1 MKITGIEA
9 TAISVP
15 VKASFWTS
23 LQAMGGGKA
32 VSELIVKVH
41 TDDGLVGLGE
51 GHGGP
56 PLAAAKLIQ
65 SELQALLIGEDPLR
79 PEYLWQKLFSITHT
93 RRSAWEVWGIS
104 REQLE
109 VALAAIDIALWDLV
123 GKQAGLPLFRIL
135 GGYTNQVPAY
145 VTGGYY
151 TEGRGIP
158 ELVAECQGYVEAG
171 YRAIKIKVGGTT
183 LDEDVAR
190 VKALRQALGDDI
202 NLMLDANRAWDVKT
216 AIEAARRFADYQPR
230 WIEEPLQW
238 YDDIRAL
245 TILKQ
250 NTHLPLASGE
260 SAHTRFEARELIEQR
275 AVDILQF
282 DGTKNGGITEWR
294 KIAGMCS
301 MYHVDIAPHHDPQIH
316 GHLVAASP
324 NGLTVESFHNPDR
337 DPLWPDLY
345 AESARLE
352 GGKLYLSERP
362 GLGISFNEDFV
373 RRYRQS

>member
-9 TAISVP
+9 MAIAVP

-23 LQAMGGGKA
+23 LQPMGGGKA

-41 TDDGLVGLGE
+41 TDEGLVGVGE

-65 SELQALLIGEDPLR
+65 SDLQALLSGEDPLR
-79 PEYLWQKLFSITHT
+79 PEYLWHKLFSITHT

-109 VALAAIDIALWDLV
+109 VAMAAIDIALWDLV
-123 GKQAGLPLFRIL
+123 GKQAGLPLYRLL

-151 TEGRGIP
+151 TPGRGIP
-158 ELVAECQGYVEAG
+158 ELIAECQGYVEAG
-171 YRAIKIKVGGTT
+171 YKAVKLKVGGTS

-190 VKALRQALGDDI
+190 VKAVRQALGDTIDI
-202 NLMLDANRAWDVKT
+202 MLDANRAWDVKT
-216 AIEAARRFADYQPR
+216 AIQAAQRFTAYQPR
-230 WIEEPLQW
+230 WLEEPIQW
-238 YDDIRAL
+238 YDDLRAMQML
-245 TILKQ
+245 RQ
-250 NTHLPLASGE
+250 HTHIPLASGE
-260 SAHTRFEARELIEQR
+260 NAHHRFEARELLEQR
-275 AVDILQF
+275 AIDIMQF

-301 MYHVDIAPHHDPQIH
+301 MYHVEVAPHHDPQIH
-316 GHLVAASP
+316 GHIVAAMP
-324 NGLTVESFHNPDR
+324 NGLTVESFHNPER

-345 AESARLE
+345 AECARLE
-352 GGKLYLSERP
+352 GGMLYLSERP
-362 GLGISFNEDFV
+362 GLGISFNEEFI
-373 RRYRQS
+373 RKYRQS

>member
-1 MKITGIEA
+1 
-9 TAISVP
+9 
-15 VKASFWTS
+15 
-23 LQAMGGGKA
+23 
-32 VSELIVKVH
+32 
-41 TDDGLVGLGE
+41 
-51 GHGGP
+51 
-56 PLAAAKLIQ
+56 
-65 SELQALLIGEDPLR
+65 
-79 PEYLWQKLFSITHT
+79 
-93 RRSAWEVWGIS
+93 
-104 REQLE
+104 QLE
-109 VALAAIDIALWDLV
+109 VAMAAIDIALWDLV
-123 GKQAGLPLFRIL
+123 GKQAGLPLYRLL

-158 ELVAECQGYVEAG
+158 ELIVECQGYVAAG

-202 NLMLDANRAWDVKT
+202 AIMLDANRAWDVKT
-216 AIEAARRFADYQPR
+216 AIEAARRFADYHPR

-245 TILKQ
+245 AILKQ
-250 NTHLPLASGE
+250 NSHLPLASGE

-275 AVDILQF
+275 AIDVMQF

-352 GGKLYLSERP
+352 GGQLYLSERP
-362 GLGISFNEDFV
+362 GLGISFNEEFIQ
-373 RRYRQS
+373 RYRQS

>member
-9 TAISVP
+9 MAIAVP

-23 LQAMGGGKA
+23 LQPMGGGKA
-32 VSELIVKVH
+32 VTELIVKVH
-41 TDDGLVGLGE
+41 TDAGIVGLGE

-56 PLAAAKLIQ
+56 PLAAARLIH

-79 PEYLWQKLFSITHT
+79 PEYLWKKLFSITHS
-93 RRSAWEVWGIS
+93 RRSAWEIWGIS

-109 VALAAIDIALWDLV
+109 VAMAALDIAHWDIV
-123 GKQAGLPLFRIL
+123 GKQAGLPLYRIL

-151 TEGRGIP
+151 TEGRAIP
-158 ELVAECQGYVEAG
+158 ELIAECEGYVEAG
-171 YRAIKIKVGGTT
+171 YKAVKIKVGGTT

-190 VKALRQALGDDI
+190 VQALRKALGDDI
-202 NLMLDANRAWDVKT
+202 NIMLDANRAWDVKT
-216 AIEAARRFADYQPR
+216 AIEAAHRFADARPR
-230 WIEEPLQW
+230 WLEEPIQW
-238 YDDIRAL
+238 YDDLRAMSFL
-245 TILKQ
+245 RQ
-250 NTHLPLASGE
+250 HTHIPLASGE
-260 SAHTRFEARELIEQR
+260 NAHHRFDARELLEQR
-275 AVDILQF
+275 AIDVMQF

-301 MYHVDIAPHHDPQIH
+301 MYHVDVAPHHDPQIH
-316 GHLVAASP
+316 GHIVAAIP

-352 GGKLYLSERP
+352 GGVLYLSERP

-373 RRYRQS
+373 RKYRQS